1 MELLRYIE
9 IILKKI
15 VLSMSV
21 LKNVCV
27 ESLVRYQVDTKE
39 YASLTLGLVL
49 TKLIHLLNAN
59 SHVRKILKSVLME
72 LQR

>member
-49 TKLIHLLNAN
+49 TKLILHLNVN

>member
-1 MELLRYIE
+1 
-9 IILKKI
+9 
-15 VLSMSV
+15 VF
-21 LKNVCV
+21 V

-49 TKLIHLLNAN
+49 TKLILHLNVN

-72 LQR
+72 LQKWIEILLRKIVLFMTVS

>member
-1 MELLRYIE
+1 MELLWYIE

-21 LKNVCV
+21 LKNVYV

-39 YASLTLGLVL
+39 YASLTLGLAL
-49 TKLIHLLNAN
+49 TKLILLLNVN